1 MLRPI
6 EVKRIMNNWLIT
18 GGAGFIGQNLTEKLL
33 TSKEGIHIVVIDNL
47 SSSNMQSKDPSR
59 RNRSLH
65 NGSLKFFKADI
76 RDKDALVRIIGDEK
90 IDVCVH
96 LAAKVGV
103 PESIKN
109 PEETIDVNVKGT
121 CSLLEACSDNR
132 VKTFIFASSAAVY
145 GRIQSLPVSEKHVPE
160 PLSAYGASKVAGEA
174 LVSAYGNT
182 MRIKNAVSLR
192 IFNVYGRN
200 QTSRYAGVV
209 TKFISRLNKGMPPII
224 YGNGKQTRD
233 FIAVEDVVNSILAA
247 GKLFEKTA
255 EQKKE
260 LTSEHRQ
267 EFPSNC
273 HNIFNIGSGIPTTIY
288 SLAKT
293 IIKIY
298 GADLRPLF
306 RDNTNNG
313 EIKYIYPDI
322 SKAERC
328 LGFRAEENLERG
340 IKNVLKL

>member
-1 MLRPI
+1 MQKGLM
-6 EVKRIMNNWLIT
+6 KSWLIT
-18 GGAGFIGQNLTEKLL
+18 GGAGFIGQHLTERLL
-33 TSKEGIHIVVIDNL
+33 SSEEGFHIVILDNL
-47 SSSNMQSKDPSR
+47 SSSANIRSKDPSR
-59 RNRSLH
+59 LNPSFH
-65 NGSLKFFKADI
+65 KGSLKFFKEDV
-76 RDKDALVRIIGDEK
+76 RDKEKLVQIIKDEK

-103 PESIKN
+103 PDSIKN
-109 PEETIDVNVKGT
+109 PEETIDVNVNGT
-121 CSLLEACSDNR
+121 CSLLEACSANR

-145 GRIQSLPVSEKHVPE
+145 GKIQSLPVSEKHVPE

-209 TKFISRLNKGMPPII
+209 TKFVSRLTKGMPPII
-224 YGNGKQTRD
+224 YGDGKQTRD
-233 FIAVEDVVNSILAA
+233 FIAVEDVVNSILAVN
-247 GKLFEKTA
+247 KLFEKTA
-255 EQKKE
+255 EQKKG
-260 LTSEHRQ
+260 LTSQHRQ

-293 IIKIY
+293 MIKIY

-306 RDNTNNG
+306 RDKNNEG

-322 SKAERC
+322 SKAKHY

-340 IKNVLKL
+340 IKNTLKL

>member
-1 MLRPI
+1 VQKGLM
-6 EVKRIMNNWLIT
+6 KSWLIT
-18 GGAGFIGQNLTEKLL
+18 GGAGFIGQHLTERLL
-33 TSKEGIHIVVIDNL
+33 SSEEGFHIVIIDNL
-47 SSSNMQSKDPSR
+47 SSSANIRSKDPSR
-59 RNRSLH
+59 LNPSFH
-65 NGSLKFFKADI
+65 KGSLKFFKEDV
-76 RDKDALVRIIGDEK
+76 RDKEKLVQIIKDEK

-103 PESIKN
+103 PDSIKN
-109 PEETIDVNVKGT
+109 PEETIDINVNGT
-121 CSLLEACSDNR
+121 CSLLEACSANR

-145 GRIQSLPVSEKHVPE
+145 GKIQSLPVSEKHVPE

-209 TKFISRLNKGMPPII
+209 TKFVSRLRKGRPPII
-224 YGNGKQTRD
+224 YGDGKQTRD
-233 FIAVEDVVNSILAA
+233 FIAVEDVVNSVLAVN
-247 GKLFEKTA
+247 KLFEKTA
-255 EQKKE
+255 EQKKG
-260 LTSEHRQ
+260 LTPQHRQ
-267 EFPSNC
+267 EFPPNC

-293 IIKIY
+293 VIKIY
-298 GADLRPLF
+298 GANLRPLF
-306 RDNTNNG
+306 CDKNNEG

-322 SKAERC
+322 SKAKRY

-340 IKNVLKL
+340 IKNTLKL

>member
-1 MLRPI
+1 M
-6 EVKRIMNNWLIT
+6 KSWLIT
-18 GGAGFIGQNLTEKLL
+18 GGAGFIGQHLTERLL
-33 TSKEGIHIVVIDNL
+33 SSEEGFHIVNIDNL
-47 SSSNMQSKDPSR
+47 SSSANIRSKDPSR
-59 RNRSLH
+59 LNPSFQK
-65 NGSLKFFKADI
+65 GSLKFFKEDV
-76 RDKDALVRIIGDEK
+76 RDKETLVQIIKDEK

-103 PESIKN
+103 PDSIKN
-109 PEETIDVNVKGT
+109 PEETIDVNVNGT
-121 CSLLEACSDNR
+121 CSLLEACSANR

-145 GRIQSLPVSEKHVPE
+145 GKIQSLPVSEKHVPE

-209 TKFISRLNKGMPPII
+209 TRFVSRLNKGMPPII
-224 YGNGKQTRD
+224 YGDGKQTRD

-247 GKLFEKTA
+247 SKLFRTTE
-255 EQKKE
+255 EQKRA
-260 LTSEHRQ
+260 LTPEYSQ
-267 EFPSNC
+267 EFQSNC

-288 SLAKT
+288 NLAT
-293 IIKIY
+293 IMIKIY
-298 GADLRPLF
+298 GKDMEPLF
-306 RDNTNNG
+306 RDKNNDG

-322 SKAERC
+322 SKAERY

-340 IKNVLKL
+340 IKNMLKL

>member
-1 MLRPI
+1 M
-6 EVKRIMNNWLIT
+6 
-18 GGAGFIGQNLTEKLL
+18 
-33 TSKEGIHIVVIDNL
+33 
-47 SSSNMQSKDPSR
+47 
-59 RNRSLH
+59 
-65 NGSLKFFKADI
+65 
-76 RDKDALVRIIGDEK
+76 
-90 IDVCVH
+90 
-96 LAAKVGV
+96 
-103 PESIKN
+103 
-109 PEETIDVNVKGT
+109 
-121 CSLLEACSDNR
+121 
-132 VKTFIFASSAAVY
+132 Y

-174 LVSAYGNT
+174 LVSAYGNS

-209 TKFISRLNKGMPPII
+209 TKFNSRLNKGMPPII

-233 FIAVEDVVNSILAA
+233 FIAVEDVVNAIIAA
-247 GKLFEKTA
+247 SKLFEKTA

-260 LTSEHRQ
+260 RTSEHRQ

-293 IIKIY
+293 MIKIY

-306 RDNTNNG
+306 RNKNNDG

-322 SKAERC
+322 SKAERY
-328 LGFRAEENLERG
+328 LGFRAGEDLGRG
-340 IKNVLKL
+340 IKNALNLESFQI

>member
-1 MLRPI
+1 
-6 EVKRIMNNWLIT
+6 MNNWLIT
-18 GGAGFIGQNLTEKLL
+18 GGSGFIGQHLTERLL
-33 TSKEGIHIVVIDNL
+33 SSEEGSHIVIIDNL
-47 SSSNMQSKDPSR
+47 SNSENIRSGDPNPKFR
-59 RNRSLH
+59 K
-65 NGSLKFFKADI
+65 GSLNFFKVDI
-76 RDKDALVRIIGDEK
+76 RDKDALVHIIGDEK
-90 IDVCVH
+90 IDVCIH

-103 PESIKN
+103 ADSIKN

-121 CSLLEACSDNR
+121 CSLLEACSANR

-224 YGNGKQTRD
+224 YGNGEQTRD

-247 GKLFEKTA
+247 SKLSERTA
-255 EQKKE
+255 EQKKD
-260 LTSEHRQ
+260 LTSEYRQ
-267 EFPSNC
+267 DLPYNC

-288 SLAKT
+288 SLAT
-293 IIKIY
+293 TMIKMY
-298 GADLRPLF
+298 GANMQPLF
-306 RDNTNNG
+306 RDKNNDG

-322 SKAERC
+322 SKAERY
-328 LGFRAEENLERG
+328 LKFRAEMNLERG
-340 IKNVLKL
+340 IRNMLKI